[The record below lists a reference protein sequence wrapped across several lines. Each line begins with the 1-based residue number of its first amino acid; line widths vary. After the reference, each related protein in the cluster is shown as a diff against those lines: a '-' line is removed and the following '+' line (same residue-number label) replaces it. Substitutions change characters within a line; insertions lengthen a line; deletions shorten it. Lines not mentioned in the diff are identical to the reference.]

1 VARLR
6 RGAPEEDDDLKT
18 RVLVADD
25 EESSRSALVLLLS
38 TLGYQVEE
46 AENGDEAIERA
57 RIFEPAVVIADL
69 VMPGTDGLGV
79 LEAVRSELPH
89 AVTILLT
96 GHASIETAVAA
107 MRAGAYDYMTKPVE
121 PRRLQALL
129 DKAIEKGEV
138 AREVTVLRRQLQE
151 VRGLGLL
158 LGTSA
163 PMREIYRLIDQAAPT
178 SAPVLITGETGTGKE
193 LVARTIHGLSPRAK
207 QPFVA
212 VNCSAIPETL
222 LESELFG
229 HEKGAFTGAMERRA
243 GYFELADEGTIFLD
257 EITEMSPSLQAKYLR
272 TLQDGAVRRLG
283 GKTEVKVD
291 VRIIA
296 ATNRDPLQAV
306 KDGTFREDLYYRL
319 NVLNIAL
326 PPLRQRREDL
336 PLLVEAFVKEFN
348 DKYDKSVKGLDDEA
362 LRMIT
367 HHDWPGN
374 VRELRSTI
382 ERVIVQSTGDR
393 ISAAQLP
400 FGLPVPE
407 PSERPD
413 MVVLPVG
420 TKLERAERELI
431 LRTLEANHRNKTRA
445 AAVLGVTPK
454 TLHNKLQRYAAE
466 AAGATTSR

>member
-1 VARLR
+1 M
-6 RGAPEEDDDLKT
+6 KT

-25 EESSRSALVLLLS
+25 EESSRSSLVLLLS
-38 TLGYQVEE
+38 TLGYEVAE

-57 RIFEPAVVIADL
+57 RSFEPAVVIADL

-79 LEAVRSELPH
+79 LEVVRTELPH
-89 AVTILLT
+89 AATILLT

-107 MRAGAYDYMTKPVE
+107 MRAGAYDYMTKPVD

-129 DKAIEKGEV
+129 DKAIEKSDV
-138 AREVTVLRRQLQE
+138 AREVTVLRRQLQQ
-151 VRGLGLL
+151 VRGMGLL
-158 LGTSA
+158 LGTS
-163 PMREIYRLIDQAAPT
+163 PSMREIYRLIDQAAPT

-193 LVARTIHGLSPRAK
+193 LVARTIHDLSPRAK

-243 GYFELADEGTIFLD
+243 GYFELADAGTIFLD

-272 TLQDGAVRRLG
+272 TLQDNAVRRLG
-283 GKTEVKVD
+283 GKAEVRVD

-336 PLLVEAFVKEFN
+336 PLLVEAFIKEFN

-362 LRMIT
+362 LRLIT
-367 HHDWPGN
+367 QHDWPGN

-400 FGLPVPE
+400 FGLPAPE
-407 PSERPD
+407 PTERPD
-413 MVVLPVG
+413 VVVLPVG

-466 AAGATTSR
+466 AAATR

>member
-1 VARLR
+1 M
-6 RGAPEEDDDLKT
+6 KT

-25 EESSRSALVLLLS
+25 EESSRSGLVLLLT
-38 TLGYQVEE
+38 TLGYDVES

-57 RIFEPAVVIADL
+57 RTFRPAVVIADL

-79 LEAVRSELPH
+79 LKAVRAELPH

-107 MRAGAYDYMTKPVE
+107 MREGAYDYMTKPVE
-121 PRRLQALL
+121 PRRLRALL
-129 DKAIEKGEV
+129 DKAIEKAEV

-151 VRGLGLL
+151 VRGMGLL
-158 LGTSA
+158 LGTSP
-163 PMREIYRLIDQAAPT
+163 PMREVYRLIDQAAPT
-178 SAPVLITGETGTGKE
+178 PAPVLITGETGTGKE
-193 LVARTIHGLSPRAK
+193 LVARTIHDLSPRAK
-207 QPFVA
+207 QQFVA

-243 GYFELADEGTIFLD
+243 GYFELADTGTIFLD
-257 EITEMSPSLQAKYLR
+257 EITEMSPGLQAKYLR

-283 GKTEVKVD
+283 GKTELKVD

-296 ATNRDPLQAV
+296 ATNRNPLQAV
-306 KDGTFREDLYYRL
+306 KDGSFREDLYYRL
-319 NVLNIAL
+319 NVLNVTL

-336 PLLVEAFVKEFN
+336 PLLVDAFIKEFN
-348 DKYDKSVKGLDDEA
+348 DKYDKSVKSLDDEA
-362 LRMIT
+362 MRLIIQ
-367 HHDWPGN
+367 HEWPGN
-374 VRELRSTI
+374 VRELRNTM
-382 ERVIVQSTGDR
+382 ERVIVQSSGER

-400 FGLPVPE
+400 FGPPA
-407 PSERPD
+407 PAPAERPD
-413 MVVLPVG
+413 AVVLPIG

-445 AAVLGVTPK
+445 AEVLGVTPK

-466 AAGATTSR
+466 AASTTPPR

>member
-1 VARLR
+1 M
-6 RGAPEEDDDLKT
+6 KT

-25 EESSRSALVLLLS
+25 EEGSRSGLILLLT
-38 TLGYQVEE
+38 TLGYEVEGAADGEE
-46 AENGDEAIERA
+46 AMDRA
-57 RIFEPAVVIADL
+57 RSFRPAVVIADL
-69 VMPGTDGLGV
+69 VMPGMDGLGV
-79 LEAVRSELPH
+79 LKAVRAELPD
-89 AVTILLT
+89 AVVILLT

-107 MRAGAYDYMTKPVE
+107 MKEGAYDYLTKPVE
-121 PRRLQALL
+121 PRRLRALL
-129 DKAIEKGEV
+129 EKAVEKGEAV
-138 AREVTVLRRQLQE
+138 REITVLRRQLQE
-151 VRGLGLL
+151 VKGMGLL
-158 LGTSA
+158 LGTS
-163 PMREIYRLIDQAAPT
+163 PSMREVYRLIDQAAPT

-193 LVARTIHGLSPRAK
+193 LVARTIHELSPRVK
-207 QPFVA
+207 QQFVA

-243 GYFELADEGTIFLD
+243 GYFELADAGTIFLD
-257 EITEMSPSLQAKYLR
+257 EITEMSPGLQAKYLR

-283 GKTEVKVD
+283 GKAELKVD

-306 KDGTFREDLYYRL
+306 KDGAFREDLYYRL

-336 PLLVEAFVKEFN
+336 PLLIDAFVKEFN
-348 DKYDKSVKGLDDEA
+348 EKYDKSVTGLDDGA
-362 LRMIT
+362 MRLLNQ
-367 HHDWPGN
+367 HDWPGN
-374 VRELRSTI
+374 VRELRSAI

-400 FGLPVPE
+400 FGLPAPE
-407 PSERPD
+407 PTERPD
-413 MVVLPVG
+413 VVVLPVG

-466 AAGATTSR
+466 AAGT